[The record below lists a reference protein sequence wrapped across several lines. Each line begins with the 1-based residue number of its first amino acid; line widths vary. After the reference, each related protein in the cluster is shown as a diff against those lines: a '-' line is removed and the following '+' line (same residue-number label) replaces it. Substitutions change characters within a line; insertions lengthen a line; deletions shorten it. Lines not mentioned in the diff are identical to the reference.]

1 MHVFL
6 AFFYVCPICLVM
18 VVMVSDTSTTSSV
31 CSQPT
36 SKQQW
41 PGAMATEQANI
52 TEVCKCSSNSQVHSD
67 HIQGT
72 DESLMSVRN
81 SYVSSHTHK

>member
-1 MHVFL
+1 MYYTLGEMF
-6 AFFYVCPICLVM
+6 
-18 VVMVSDTSTTSSV
+18 MVSDTSATSSV

-52 TEVCKCSSNSQVHSD
+52 TEVCKCSNNSQVHSD
-67 HIQGT
+67 LVQGAI
-72 DESLMSVRN
+72 ESLMSVRN
-81 SYVSSHTHK
+81 GYVSNSTHT

>member
-1 MHVFL
+1 MYYMFGN
-6 AFFYVCPICLVM
+6 M
-18 VVMVSDTSTTSSV
+18 VMVSDTSATSNV

-52 TEVCKCSSNSQVHSD
+52 TEVCKCSNNSQVHSD
-67 HIQGT
+67 RVQAT
-72 DESLMSVRN
+72 DESFMSVRIFLRQQRHAQTN
-81 SYVSSHTHK
+81 TRM

>member
-1 MHVFL
+1 MYYTFGDM
-6 AFFYVCPICLVM
+6 F
-18 VVMVSDTSTTSSV
+18 MVSDTSATSSV

-52 TEVCKCSSNSQVHSD
+52 TEVCKCSNNSQV
-67 HIQGT
+67 QGE
-72 DESLMSVRN
+72 DENLMSVRN
-81 SYVSSHTHK
+81 SYMYTPSEHTVSV